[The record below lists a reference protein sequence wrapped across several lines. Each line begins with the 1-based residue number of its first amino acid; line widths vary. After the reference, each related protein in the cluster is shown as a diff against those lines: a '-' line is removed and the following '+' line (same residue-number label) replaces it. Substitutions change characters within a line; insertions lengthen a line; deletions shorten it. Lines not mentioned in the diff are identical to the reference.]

1 MDLFLGQHTLKRKGI
16 IALKTNK
23 TFLAA
28 TAFALAFIAV
38 DVGLFLKSGTSA
50 KGLDAIV
57 TASGEETPTTAITLG
72 SIEDIVTA
80 QGKLEPKDYVDVGA
94 QVSGQ
99 IKKLHTD
106 IGSTVKKG
114 DLIAEIDPLVYQ
126 SRVAGGAA
134 QLKTLAGQK
143 AEIEATIKQAQ
154 QKLARNQKLIASN
167 AISRETVEDSQTD
180 LDIAS
185 AKLKSIKAQIE
196 EAQSTL
202 EGDQVNLS
210 YTKIYAPM
218 DGTVV
223 DRAIKEG
230 QTINASQTAP
240 IIVQVANLD
249 TMTVRA
255 QVAEADVSRLRNDMP
270 VYFTTLGAT
279 GRRWNGQ
286 IRQILPTPES
296 VNDVVLYNVL
306 IDVDNTDHSLM
317 TGMTTQNFFIV
328 AKAENI
334 PIIPVSALGKRMTAQ
349 DNETGTA
356 YEVDAVRGGKI
367 ETVVIHVGLMDR
379 KTAEVKSGLIEG
391 DRVVIPQ
398 PIKSTKSNAAATGG
412 AGRVMGPRL

>member
-1 MDLFLGQHTLKRKGI
+1 M
-16 IALKTNK
+16 ALKTNK
-23 TFLAA
+23 TFLAV
-28 TAFALAFIAV
+28 TAFALTFVAV
-38 DVGLFLKSGTSA
+38 DAALILKSG
-50 KGLDAIV
+50 KGSKSLDAIV
-57 TASGEETPTTAITLG
+57 TASGEETPTTTVTLG

-99 IKKLHTD
+99 IKVLHTD

-126 SRVAGGAA
+126 SRVAGDAA

-154 QKLARNQKLIASN
+154 QKLARNQTLIASN

-180 LDIAS
+180 LEVAN
-185 AKLKSIKAQIE
+185 AKLKSVKAQIE

-240 IIVQVANLD
+240 VIVQVANLD
-249 TMTVRA
+249 IMTVRA
-255 QVAEADVSRLRNDMP
+255 QVAEADVSRLRNDMA
-270 VYFTTLGAT
+270 VYFTTLGASA
-279 GRRWNGQ
+279 RRWNGQ
-286 IRQILPTPES
+286 IRQILPTPET

-306 IDVDNTDHSLM
+306 IDVDNSDHSLM

-328 AKAENI
+328 AKADNVAV
-334 PIIPVSALGKRMTAQ
+334 IPVTALGKRVAAK
-349 DNETGTA
+349 DNDTGTA
-356 YEVDAVRGGKI
+356 YEVSAVRGGKI

-391 DRVVIPQ
+391 DRVVMPQ
-398 PIKSTKSNAAATGG
+398 PVKSTKSTTTATGG
-412 AGRVMGPRL
+412 AGRGMGPRL

>member
-1 MDLFLGQHTLKRKGI
+1 
-16 IALKTNK
+16 LKTNK
-23 TFLAA
+23 TFLVV
-28 TAFALAFIAV
+28 TAFALTFIAV
-38 DVGLFLKSGTSA
+38 DAALILKSGTDA

-99 IKKLHTD
+99 IKVLHTD

-126 SRVAGGAA
+126 SRVAGDAA

-154 QKLARNQKLIASN
+154 QKLARNQTLIASN

-180 LDIAS
+180 LDVAN

-240 IIVQVANLD
+240 VIVQVANLD
-249 TMTVRA
+249 IMTVRA
-255 QVAEADVSRLRNDMP
+255 QVAEADVSRLRNDMA
-270 VYFTTLGAT
+270 VYFTTLGASA
-279 GRRWNGQ
+279 RRWNGQ
-286 IRQILPTPES
+286 IRQILPTPET

-306 IDVDNTDHSLM
+306 IDVDNSDHSLM

-328 AKAENI
+328 AKADNVAV
-334 PIIPVSALGKRMTAQ
+334 IPVTALGKRVAAQ
-349 DNETGTA
+349 DNDTGTA
-356 YEVDAVRGGKI
+356 YEVSAVRGGKI
-367 ETVVIHVGLMDR
+367 ETTVIHIGLMDR

-391 DRVVIPQ
+391 DRVVMPQ
-398 PIKSTKSNAAATGG
+398 PAKGTKSAPAAKGG
-412 AGRVMGPRL
+412 SGAPPGMGLRL